1 MDVNVFT
8 VLVSVSALACSLWI
22 VGYLRSWRRKDVY
35 APVVGTMLNHAINF
49 ERLHD
54 YHTDQAQRYKTFRV
68 VYPTC
73 SYVFTTD
80 PVNVEHILKTN
91 FANYVKGT
99 FNYDIMKD
107 LLGDGIFNVDGDK
120 WRQQSKLA
128 SLEFSSKVLRD
139 FSSGVFCNNAVKLAN
154 ILAHAAKLKLSVEMQ
169 DLFMR
174 SSFDSICKVVFGID
188 INSISSTK
196 SESGPE
202 ASFAKAFDVANAMVF
217 HRHMVGSFWK
227 VQRFL
232 NVGSEATLREN
243 IKMVDAFLYRVIHIR
258 MQEMF
263 SAEKENVRP
272 DILSRYIIMSDK
284 DADGK
289 VSDKYLRDVILNFM
303 VAARDTTAIALSWF
317 LYMLCK
323 HPHVQ
328 EKLLEE
334 ILTTTSVQEDQYSTE
349 RDDIAIFAQSL
360 TDEALGK
367 MHYLHASLSE
377 TLRLYPAIPVDGK
390 YVINEDTLP
399 DGFKLKKGDSLN
411 YLPYAMGRMSYIW
424 GDDAKEFKP
433 ERWIQD
439 GIFQLQSPFKFT
451 AFQAGPRSCLGKDF
465 AYLQMKIV
473 AAVLV
478 RFFKF
483 EVVKNKE
490 VRYKTMLTLHMNED
504 GLNVQVTSRLGF
516 D

>member
-1 MDVNVFT
+1 MNILTMFVT
-8 VLVSVSALACSLWI
+8 VSALALACSLWI
-22 VGYLRSWRRKDVY
+22 ASYLRNWRKKGVY
-35 APVVGTMLNHAINF
+35 PPVVGTMLNHAINF

-91 FANYVKGT
+91 FANYDKGT

-120 WRQQSKLA
+120 WRQQRKLA
-128 SLEFSSKVLRD
+128 SSEFASKVLKD
-139 FSSGVFCNNAVKLAN
+139 FSSGVFCNNAAKLAN
-154 ILAHAAKLKLSVEMQ
+154 ILAQAAKLNLSVEMQ

-174 SSFDSICKVVFGID
+174 SSLDSICKVVFGID
-188 INSISSTK
+188 INSLSSSK
-196 SESGPE
+196 AESGPE

-227 VQRFL
+227 VQRFF
-232 NVGSEATLREN
+232 NVGSEAILRDN
-243 IKMVDAFLYRVIHIR
+243 IKMVDDFLYKVIHFR
-258 MQEMF
+258 RQEMF

-272 DILSRYIIMSDK
+272 DILSRYIIISDK
-284 DADGK
+284 ETDGK

-317 LYMLCK
+317 IYMLCK
-323 HPHVQ
+323 HQHVQ

-334 ILTTTSVQEDQYSTE
+334 IISSTSVHEDQYSTE
-349 RDDIAIFAQSL
+349 CNDIASFAQSL

-377 TLRLYPAIPVDGK
+377 TLRLYPALPVDGK
-390 YVINEDTLP
+390 YVVNEDTLP
-399 DGFKLKKGDSLN
+399 DGFKVKKGDSVN
-411 YLPYAMGRMSYIW
+411 FLPYAMGRMSYLW

-439 GIFQLQSPFKFT
+439 GIFHPKSPFKFP
-451 AFQAGPRSCLGKDF
+451 AFQAGPRTCLGKDF

-483 EVVKNKE
+483 EAVKTKE
-490 VRYKTMLTLHMNED
+490 VRYRTMLTLHMNED
-504 GLNVQVTSRLGF
+504 GLNVQVTPRLNS